1 MPSSWATCMNN
12 VCIDGGTLTDAI
24 RSLMGSAARAA
35 EAVTSKTRPVRRVGN
50 TRGIRSIAYSPREWP
65 ERFHRAALRA
75 EIGPLVE
82 RQRAIDLPV
91 LEREVMR
98 DREVFFRH
106 VAVDA
111 EAADADQLGIG
122 AGEHVHA
129 HAGY

>member
-12 VCIDGGTLTDAI
+12 VCIDGGTLTDAM
-24 RSLMGSAARAA
+24 RSFIGSAARTAT
-35 EAVTSKTRPVRRVGN
+35 VVLRSTTSRVSKGAKRRAHPTAPN
-50 TRGIRSIAYSPREWP
+50 IALPRGMRFIARSPRERP

-98 DREVFFRH
+98 DGEVFFRH

-111 EAADADQLGIG
+111 EA
-122 AGEHVHA
+122 V
-129 HAGY
+129 